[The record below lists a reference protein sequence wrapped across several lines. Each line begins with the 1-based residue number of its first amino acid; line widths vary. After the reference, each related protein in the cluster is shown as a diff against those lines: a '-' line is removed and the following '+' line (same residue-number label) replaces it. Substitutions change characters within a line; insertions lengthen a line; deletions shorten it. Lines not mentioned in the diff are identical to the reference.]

1 MIKLALPKTKT
12 LLRTAASA
20 VLAVG
25 LFVLPAATSQA
36 SAQDEEAGTP
46 VPGLWQYNYRAW
58 VFSAGNE
65 MRCLTKTDVK
75 RFVDGLCNRGSTC
88 TYSVNEAK
96 DGKIK
101 LDGVWVDHKGRRTNV
116 SGTGVYDTKSFK
128 LNAHIVVQVLP
139 IPVDGVIDGH
149 FVSPDCPPGMENG
162 KIKKK

>member
-1 MIKLALPKTKT
+1 MMKLHSPKAKT
-12 LLRTAASA
+12 LMRTAAGA
-20 VLAVG
+20 MLAAG
-25 LFVLPAATSQA
+25 LFVLPCATSQA
-36 SAQDEEAGTP
+36 IAQDSDTP
-46 VPGLWQYNYRAW
+46 IPGLWQYNYRAW

-65 MRCLTKTDVK
+65 MRCLTKADVK
-75 RFVDGLCNRGSTC
+75 RFVDGLCNKGSTC

-116 SGTGVYDTKSFK
+116 SGTGVYDPTSFK